1 MRLHTGNQLMLFFL
15 MLLAVR
21 GQEAAAAQKP
31 RILILCTGNSARS
44 QMAAGLLGS
53 LDSRLDIYSAGTAPA
68 PKINPNAVRV
78 MKEVG
83 IDISGGVPK
92 SVTQFLG
99 QSFDFVIT
107 VCDDADKNCPAFQG
121 KVGRRVH
128 IPFVDPAKA
137 TGSEQEVLAVFR
149 KVRDQIK
156 DRFTDFYAK
165 EIKPVA
171 VARFGSAN

>member
-1 MRLHTGNQLMLFFL
+1 MRLQIGTQLLFFL
-15 MLLAVR
+15 MLLAVA

-78 MKEVG
+78 MKEAG
-83 IDISGGVPK
+83 IDISSGVPK
-92 SVTQFLG
+92 SVNQFLG
-99 QSFDFVIT
+99 QSFEFVIT
-107 VCDDADKNCPAFQG
+107 VCDDADKNCPAFRG

-137 TGSEQEVLAVFR
+137 TGSEEEVLAVFR

-156 DRFTDFYAK
+156 YRFTDFYAK
-165 EIKPVA
+165 EIRPVA
-171 VARFGSAN
+171 